1 MTLSARI
8 TSLLPDAREVTGGA
22 VAAFLL
28 LLLVPDSAWAWGPA
42 THVYLSTE
50 ILRSLHLLGAPTA
63 ALLAAHPE
71 KFVYGSMA
79 PDISLAK
86 KYAEVGRHS
95 HYWHVGWEMWEEAEG
110 RPPLRAAALGYL
122 SHLAADVVA
131 HTSFVPRM
139 LLVTSSTKSVGHS
152 YWEHRMDAGLDP
164 GYMGTARRLVTAGE
178 HDEADRMFSA
188 VKSRTLFSFDTNR
201 QIFEGLV
208 QLTYADGWQSLFD
221 TMIDNSRWGL
231 RAEER
236 QRYLSHSFEAVAD
249 FLVNREAAAVTSGD
263 PTGDREIPTA
273 KQRRRRVLRD
283 GGWRDPEVLKEAADE
298 LFPLPS
304 GDTPLWDRR
313 TPAGAAGTVEVELA
327 RPGDEP
333 GDEED
338 TGGRQRPGAA
348 GESAEPLVRDSAGG
362 TSRGGRGPA

>member
-1 MTLSARI
+1 MTVAPSARI
-8 TSLLPDAREVTGGA
+8 RSLLPEAREVAGGA
-22 VAAFLL
+22 VAAV
-28 LLLVPDSAWAWGPA
+28 LLVLLAPEPAWAWGPA
-42 THVYLSTE
+42 THVYLSAE

-71 KFVYGSMA
+71 KFIYGSMA

-95 HYWHVGWEMWEEAEG
+95 HYWHVGWEMWEEAKG

-139 LLVTSSTKSVGHS
+139 LLVTSSTRSVGHS
-152 YWEHRMDAGLDP
+152 YWEHRMDAGLGPD
-164 GYMGTARRLVTAGE
+164 YMATARRLVASGDHE
-178 HDEADRMFSA
+178 EADRMFSA

-208 QLTYADGWQSLFD
+208 QLSYADGWQSLFD

-231 RAEER
+231 RREER
-236 QRYLSHSFEAVAD
+236 DRYLSHSFEAVAD
-249 FLVNREAAAVTSGD
+249 FLVHRESAEVTSGD
-263 PTGDREIPTA
+263 PTGDAEIPAA
-273 KQRRRRVLRD
+273 KQRRRQVLRS
-283 GGWRDPEVLKEAADE
+283 GGWREPRVLEEAADE

-304 GDTPLWDRR
+304 GETPLWDDR
-313 TPAGAAGTVEVELA
+313 TPPEEEGEVEVRLEGPAGAGPPG
-327 RPGDEP
+327 RPGSGE
-333 GDEED
+333 
-338 TGGRQRPGAA
+338 RP
-348 GESAEPLVRDSAGG
+348 AEPLVRESAGG
-362 TSRGGRGPA
+362 TSRRTEEGP

>member
-1 MTLSARI
+1 MTPSARPKK
-8 TSLLPDAREVTGGA
+8 SLLPDARELTGGA

-95 HYWHVGWEMWEEAEG
+95 HYWHVGWEMWEEAKG

-152 YWEHRMDAGLDP
+152 YWEHRMDAGLEP
-164 GYMGTARRLVTAGE
+164 GYMATARRLVTDEDHA
-178 HDEADRMFSA
+178 EADRMFSA

-208 QLTYADGWQSLFD
+208 QLSYADGWQSLFD

-231 RAEER
+231 RTEER
-236 QRYLSHSFEAVAD
+236 RRYLSHSFEAVAD
-249 FLVNREAAAVTSGD
+249 FLVNREAAEVTSGD
-263 PTGDREIPTA
+263 PTGDREIPEA

-283 GGWRDPEVLKEAADE
+283 GGWRDPEVLEEAADE

-304 GDTPLWDRR
+304 GETPLWDRR
-313 TPAGAAGTVEVELA
+313 TPPEAEGEVEVELGPPAEERESEAA
-327 RPGDEP
+327 RGPADDGSD
-333 GDEED
+333 
-338 TGGRQRPGAA
+338 
-348 GESAEPLVRDSAGG
+348 EPLVRDSAGG
-362 TSRGGRGPA
+362 TSRGHRRPA

>member
-1 MTLSARI
+1 MTPSARFHG
-8 TSLLPDAREVTGGA
+8 LLPDARQVAGGTIAA
-22 VAAFLL
+22 VLL
-28 LLLVPDSAWAWGPA
+28 LFLIPDPAWAWGPA

-95 HYWHVGWEMWEEAEG
+95 HYWHVAWEIWEEAKG

-139 LLVTSSTKSVGHS
+139 LLVTSSTRSVGHS
-152 YWEHRMDAGLDP
+152 YWEHRMDAGLDAD
-164 GYMGTARRLVTAGE
+164 YMATARHLVTNEE
-178 HDEADRMFSA
+178 HREADRLFSE
-188 VKSRTLFSFDTNR
+188 VKSRTLFSFETNR

-208 QLTYADGWQSLFD
+208 QLSYGDGWQSIFD
-221 TMIDNSRWGL
+221 TVVDNSRWGL
-231 RAEER
+231 REEER
-236 QRYLSHSFEAVAD
+236 RRYLSHSFEAVAG
-249 FLVNREAAAVTSGD
+249 FLVNRESADVTAGD
-263 PTGDREIPTA
+263 PTGEREIPAA
-273 KQRRRRVLRD
+273 KQRRRSVLRA
-283 GGWRDPEVLKEAADE
+283 GGWRDPEVLEEAADE

-304 GDTPLWDRR
+304 GETPHWDRR
-313 TPAGAAGTVEVELA
+313 TPAEADAGIRVELGPD
-327 RPGDEP
+327 REGGD
-333 GDEED
+333 
-338 TGGRQRPGAA
+338 RA
-348 GESAEPLVRDSAGG
+348 GIEPLVRESAGG
-362 TSRGGRGPA
+362 TSRRRHPTRESA